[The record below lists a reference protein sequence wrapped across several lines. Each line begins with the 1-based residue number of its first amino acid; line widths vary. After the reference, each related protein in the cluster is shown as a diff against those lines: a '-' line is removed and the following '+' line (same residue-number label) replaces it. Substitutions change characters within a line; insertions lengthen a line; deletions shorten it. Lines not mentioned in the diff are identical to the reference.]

1 MSNVCK
7 KESPTNLKLHFLM
20 SSLGYNSDMDRVE
33 IHNQLKQLKSY
44 ILDQA
49 SGTISELFIA

>member
-1 MSNVCK
+1 
-7 KESPTNLKLHFLM
+7 M
-20 SSLGYNSDMDRVE
+20 SSLEYNSDMDRVE